1 MTEILSWTAI
11 RAVQTVTNRVKTGEK
26 DSAKEEKLEM
36 ANKGVIEKS
45 NDFIGLHF
53 PSVGAGFGVV
63 LIIIVLALIL
73 LCCGRRCWV
82 WSSTPRHRRRRSVR
96 RADGSPRGSV
106 ELTRSVATYQQ
117 MPMQMPMQMQIPT
130 LQPVSYS
137 QMLGYQETRDR
148 EMEAFFRKLRQQL
161 DRQEDQRRIGWNKA
175 GCQHD
180 CEKGSNEGGVKG
192 DRTKDDQMDAGRFE
206 EIGEVP

>member
-1 MTEILSWTAI
+1 MTEILAWTAI
-11 RAVQTVTNRVKTGEK
+11 RAVQTVTKRVKAGEQEGV
-26 DSAKEEKLEM
+26 KEEELEM

-63 LIIIVLALIL
+63 LIIIVLALVL

-82 WSSTPRHRRRRSVR
+82 WSSTPRHGRRRNR
-96 RADGSPRGSV
+96 RRTDESPGGSI
-106 ELTRSVATYQQ
+106 EMTRSVATYQL
-117 MPMQMPMQMQIPT
+117 PMQMQMPPMMPT
-130 LQPVSYS
+130 YQPVSYS

-148 EMEAFFRKLRQQL
+148 EMETFFRKLRQQL
-161 DRQEDQRRIGWNKA
+161 DRQEDQRRIGWNK
-175 GCQHD
+175 CQHD
-180 CEKGSNEGGVKG
+180 CEKGLEDGAKCDRAKEEQGG
-192 DRTKDDQMDAGRFE
+192 ANRFE

>member
-1 MTEILSWTAI
+1 MTEILAWTAI
-11 RAVQTVTNRVKTGEK
+11 KTVQTVTKRVESGEK
-26 DSAKEEKLEM
+26 DSVKEEELEM

-63 LIIIVLALIL
+63 LLIIVLALVL

-82 WSSTPRHRRRRSVR
+82 WSSTPRHRRRRNER
-96 RADGSPRGSV
+96 RTDESPRTSV
-106 ELTRSVATYQQ
+106 EMSRTTYHP
-117 MPMQMPMQMQIPT
+117 MPMQMPMQVQMPT
-130 LQPVSYS
+130 YQPVSYS

-148 EMEAFFRKLRQQL
+148 EMEAFFRRLRQQL
-161 DRQEDQRRIGWNKA
+161 DRQEDQRRVGWNKS

-180 CEKGSNEGGVKG
+180 GEKGANEGGM
-192 DRTKDDQMDAGRFE
+192 RCENSKDDQVEAGRFE
-206 EIGEVP
+206 EIGDIP